1 MNILGSIK
9 VTRCLGGVVAGTGDT
24 QDGTAI
30 DMQGYEGVVFIADCG
45 TLSSG
50 AVTDLRAQDST
61 NNSTFA
67 DVAGSKQSWAQATDS
82 NTSIVLDIYKPLKR
96 YVKPRITR
104 ATANAVIN
112 GIWAIQYQSRD
123 QAVTQDT
130 TVSHHNAL
138 VSPADGT
145 A

>member
-1 MNILGSIK
+1 MELLGTIK
-9 VTRCLGGVVAGTGDT
+9 VTRCLGGVAAGTGDT

-30 DMQGYEGVVFIADCG
+30 DMEGYEGVLFIADVG
-45 TLSSG
+45 TLSAG

-61 NNSTFA
+61 DDVTFN
-67 DVAGSKQSWAQATDS
+67 DVAGSKQSWTQATGS

-112 GIWAIQYQSRD
+112 GIWAVQYQSRKD
-123 QAVTQDT
+123 APVQDT
-130 TVSHHNAL
+130 TVFASKAL
-138 VSPADGT
+138 ASPADGT